1 MHSLKIPHKNSTSE
15 IIQDLL
21 EWLVLNSRGS
31 RGLYITDSS
40 CSPFALSGYA
50 VLRLCSFADRKPH
63 HRIVGI
69 DTHSQLCEGPTIR
82 WRLQGNSLIV
92 GRSPGEG
99 IGYPLQY
106 SWASLVAQLVKNPPR
121 MRETWVGKIPWRR
134 ELATHSSILAWRIP
148 WDRQELDTTERLL
161 LSFLLMAKAK
171 SEPLLLL
178 KRKDK
183 SVVVALI
190 QLFYFHKLTL
200 KTKFHIGT
208 KT

>member
-1 MHSLKIPHKNSTSE
+1 MLTLCVVWIRCPQALLLRRPQAPSPHRWHRHSFT
-15 IIQDLL
+15 
-21 EWLVLNSRGS
+21 VM
-31 RGLYITDSS
+31 
-40 CSPFALSGYA
+40 
-50 VLRLCSFADRKPH
+50 
-63 HRIVGI
+63 
-69 DTHSQLCEGPTIR
+69 
-82 WRLQGNSLIV
+82 WRPNNSLIV